1 MNRDWCW
8 WLMWKGSFLVVPL
21 CQIKNGDRSNFR
33 QRFSSWHDYN
43 LPIEIKY
50 ATGLLKRCF
59 IHPPIQHW
67 LTPIHVLQQNFAPL
81 VLLILVTVQQL
92 NHAIFAVLRSCTFY
106 SVPFSDPNI
115 HGWISSWNFFGFHPE
130 YFWIFPDF
138 FGFLA
143 YLHFLRPYPVLTL
156 ISAAAHFSCPQSA
169 RWRAAY
175 QSPQLPKPGFP
186 TRRPTSVKRTTKLEI
201 VPHPRK

>member
-1 MNRDWCW
+1 MNWDWCW
-8 WLMWKGSFLVVPL
+8 WLMWKGSFLSVPL

-92 NHAIFAVLRSCTFY
+92 NHAIFAVLCSCTFY

-115 HGWISSWNFFGFHPE
+115 HGWISSWNFLDFILNIFGF
-130 YFWIFPDF
+130 FLIFLD
-138 FGFLA
+138 
-143 YLHFLRPYPVLTL
+143 FLRTCTFYVPTL
-156 ISAAAHFSCPQSA
+156 FWP
-169 RWRAAY
+169 
-175 QSPQLPKPGFP
+175 
-186 TRRPTSVKRTTKLEI
+186 
-201 VPHPRK
+201 